1 MQKYVDRKSVSQHE
15 IFASGPLHRVQTH
28 TANTQHTHLSNKM
41 HIYVA
46 FVARTISMLH
56 FALSRVARCACAMLR
71 ADPFLA
77 SQRPR
82 HTVFRADAFCHR
94 VCCRQRPRVHIE
106 LRSNHRMYIIWKWLG
121 SCIGGASRILATK
134 YILIYCVASPTWRRF
149 SWSVKTYVLC
159 FWCGDPYTSEHIC
172 CEYHAYTYDT
182 PPNRAHM
189 LLGLRGA
196 LWKYCKTQ
204 YMQLGRGVR
213 WVGGNTCICILAE
226 DKKKRA
232 LTGRICALAVM
243 F

>member
-56 FALSRVARCACAMLR
+56 FALSRVARCVCAMLR

-134 YILIYCVASPTWRRF
+134 YILIYCVASPTWRRIF
-149 SWSVKTYVLC
+149 VKREDVCSVFLMRRPIHERAYMLRISHIHIRYAAQSRTYV
-159 FWCGDPYTSEHIC
+159 T
-172 CEYHAYTYDT
+172 
-182 PPNRAHM
+182 
-189 LLGLRGA
+189 GA
-196 LWKYCKTQ
+196 PRCNMEIFQNTIYATWPRSAMSGWKQMHLYI
-204 YMQLGRGVR
+204 GRR
-213 WVGGNTCICILAE
+213 
-226 DKKKRA
+226 
-232 LTGRICALAVM
+232 
-243 F
+243 